1 MGLSPVPFR
10 WEANLTHRGGQR
22 LDNDNYKGNL
32 QQYCQ
37 QKGLSPPDYETNQ
50 VGSPN
55 DPSWTVTVKWGSH
68 EHTTPEPIAGSKKT
82 AEQVAA
88 QQALAEIA
96 EQDNQR
102 EARQEAY
109 LAPNRETVLADA
121 LDGVGVETGATPED
135 SEMPTGEPITV
146 PVELVTTA
154 LGIANHRLTE
164 LKRDQRPQRTRGD
177 SRRPY
182 MGSAPPA
189 EEFPKQLAQLTMEI
203 VRHVH
208 AQAGQQG
215 IVFKDESKSESRE

>member
-1 MGLSPVPFR
+1 M
-10 WEANLTHRGGQR
+10 
-22 LDNDNYKGNL
+22 DNDNYKGNL

-37 QKGLSPPDYETNQ
+37 QKGLEPPDYQTNQ

-55 DPSWTVTVKWGSH
+55 DPSWIVTVKWGNQ

-88 QQALAEIA
+88 EQALAEI
-96 EQDNQR
+96 EEPDNEH
-102 EARQEAY
+102 EAKQEAY
-109 LAPNRETVLADA
+109 LAPNGETVVADA
-121 LDGVGVETGATPED
+121 LDGVGVETEATPQD

-215 IVFKDESKSESRE
+215 IVFKDESKLESRE

>member
-1 MGLSPVPFR
+1 M
-10 WEANLTHRGGQR
+10 
-22 LDNDNYKGNL
+22 DNDNYKGNL

-37 QKGLSPPDYETNQ
+37 QKGLEPPDYQTNQ

-55 DPSWTVTVKWGSH
+55 DPSWIVTVKWGNQ

-88 QQALAEIA
+88 EQALAEI
-96 EQDNQR
+96 EEPDNEH
-102 EARQEAY
+102 EAKQEAY
-109 LAPNRETVLADA
+109 LAPNGETVVADA
-121 LDGVGVETGATPED
+121 LDGVGVETEATLED

-177 SRRPY
+177 SRRSY
-182 MGSAPPA
+182 TGSASTT
-189 EEFPKQLAQLTMEI
+189 EDFPKQLAQLTMEI
-203 VRHVH
+203 VLHVH

-215 IVFKDESKSESRE
+215 IRFKDESKSESQE

>member
-1 MGLSPVPFR
+1 M
-10 WEANLTHRGGQR
+10 
-22 LDNDNYKGNL
+22 DNDNYKGNL

-37 QKGLSPPDYETNQ
+37 QKGLESPDYQTTNQ
-50 VGSPN
+50 VGLPN
-55 DPSWTVTVKWGSH
+55 DPSWIVTVKWGNQ

-96 EQDNQR
+96 ERDNEC
-102 EARQEAY
+102 EAKQEAY
-109 LAPNRETVLADA
+109 LTPNRETVLADA
-121 LDGVGVETGATPED
+121 LDGVGVETEATPQD

-177 SRRPY
+177 SRRSY
-182 MGSAPPA
+182 TGSASTT
-189 EEFPKQLAQLTMEI
+189 EDFPKQLAQLTMEI
-203 VRHVH
+203 VLHVH

-215 IVFKDESKSESRE
+215 IRFKDESKSESQE

>member
-1 MGLSPVPFR
+1 M
-10 WEANLTHRGGQR
+10 
-22 LDNDNYKGNL
+22 DNDNYKGNL

-37 QKGLSPPDYETNQ
+37 QKGLEPPDYQTNQ

-55 DPSWTVTVKWGSH
+55 DPSWIVTVKWGNQQHS
-68 EHTTPEPIAGSKKT
+68 TPEPIAGSKKT

-96 EQDNQR
+96 ERDNEC
-102 EARQEAY
+102 EAKQEAY
-109 LAPNRETVLADA
+109 LTPNRETVLADA
-121 LDGVGVETGATPED
+121 LDGVGVETEATPQD
-135 SEMPTGEPITV
+135 SEMPTGGPITV
-146 PVELVTTA
+146 PVELVTAA

-177 SRRPY
+177 SRRSY
-182 MGSAPPA
+182 TGSASTA
-189 EEFPKQLAQLTMEI
+189 EDFPKQLAQLTMEI

-215 IVFKDESKSESRE
+215 IVFKDESISESRE

>member
-1 MGLSPVPFR
+1 M
-10 WEANLTHRGGQR
+10 
-22 LDNDNYKGNL
+22 DNDNYKGNL

-37 QKGLSPPDYETNQ
+37 QKGLEPPDYQTNQ

-55 DPSWTVTVKWGSH
+55 DPSWIVTVKWGNQ

-96 EQDNQR
+96 ERDNQPSGWEEEPHAR
-102 EARQEAY
+102 EAKQEAY

-121 LDGVGVETGATPED
+121 LDGVGVETEATPQD
-135 SEMPTGEPITV
+135 SEMPTGGPITV
-146 PVELVTTA
+146 PVELVTAA

-182 MGSAPPA
+182 TGSASTA
-189 EEFPKQLAQLTMEI
+189 EDFPKQLAQLTMEI
-203 VRHVH
+203 VLHVH

-215 IVFKDESKSESRE
+215 IVFKDESKSESQE